1 MKKFEN
7 IYKEDKIVVLKE
19 ALKGLD
25 EVIDY
30 ISSTFEFNFASALED
45 KRDELRDLI
54 WKLEEEQE
62 WRNT

>member
-19 ALKGLD
+19 ALKGFD

-30 ISSTFEFNFASALED
+30 ISSTFEFNFASALGD

-54 WKLEEEQE
+54 WKLEEEQ
-62 WRNT
+62 